1 MTRIL
6 TAKLGLYES
15 FSIANVSPSSTAL
28 STLGVSTDVTFEVAR
43 NSATLISPNLQ
54 DFSTVLP
61 NPPQANE
68 QIVFSTDTT
77 ITRQCSTCAEFSSL
91 GMDALQQA
99 SLQLYGPQ
107 SGNLTSDFRLDS
119 YSLQNLQSL
128 LDNLNP
134 PFVEEDISQA
144 DWIVISLAD
153 ANQGQP
159 GLIRRFITERPDL
172 LRDKRVIVFSF
183 DAPYYF
189 DATDIS
195 KFTAYYALYSKQPQF
210 VEGCPDRSERLK
222 TAPGCHRVQGG
233 RCYRGSPPCELR
245 SCRRS

>member
-1 MTRIL
+1 VDDSVARIL
-6 TAKLGLYES
+6 TVKFNLYKN
-15 FSIANVSPSSTAL
+15 FSLANVVPSMSGLETIGGSADL
-28 STLGVSTDVTFEVAR
+28 TFQVAR

-68 QIVFSTDTT
+68 KITFITDTA
-77 ITRQCSTCAEFSSL
+77 ITKQCSTCPEYSSL
-91 GMDALQQA
+91 GVDALQKA

-107 SGNLTSDFRLDS
+107 SGNLTSDFRLTS

-128 LDNLNP
+128 LDKLNP
-134 PFVEEDISQA
+134 PFIENDISQS
-144 DWIVISLAD
+144 DWVVISIAD
-153 ANQGQP
+153 ASQGQP
-159 GLIRRFITERPDL
+159 ALIRRFITERPDL
-172 LRDKRVIVFSF
+172 LRNKRVIVFSF

-210 VEGCPDRSERLK
+210 VEVAARL
-222 TAPGCHRVQGG
+222 
-233 RCYRGSPPCELR
+233 
-245 SCRRS
+245 